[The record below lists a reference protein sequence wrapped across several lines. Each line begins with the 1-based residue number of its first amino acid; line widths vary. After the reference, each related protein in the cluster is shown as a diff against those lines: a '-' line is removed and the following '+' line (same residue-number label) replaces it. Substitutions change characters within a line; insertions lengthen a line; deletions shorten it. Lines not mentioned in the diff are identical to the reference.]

1 MCVTDGSERQVKCF
15 LCTVFESDSEYVRLL
30 VIQTP
35 HSYKL
40 NTIILRTFTWQ
51 NRVVTEVVEMTRR
64 LRTMESDMSVSVVKP
79 ESKIVAKAKKFDEFL
94 LNVVD
99 ETLRE
104 VFREEGTKAIY
115 IFMENKCNLRR
126 KEFAEKPEDFSAS
139 LDRLLSSAAPMIET
153 MILKNLYSKLQV
165 EYEEN
170 EGYRFSEF
178 LYYW

>member
-1 MCVTDGSERQVKCF
+1 MAQRGRLNVFCVRC
-15 LCTVFESDSEYVRLL
+15 ESDSEYVRLL

-35 HSYKL
+35 YSYKL

-51 NRVVTEVVEMTRR
+51 NRIVTKVVEMTRR

-104 VFREEGTKAIY
+104 VFREEGTKVIY
-115 IFMENKCNLRR
+115 DFIKSYSHLER
-126 KEFAEKPEDFSAS
+126 EEIAEKPEVFSTG
-139 LDRLLSSAAPMIET
+139 LKRLLGSV
-153 MILKNLYSKLQV
+153 L
-165 EYEEN
+165 
-170 EGYRFSEF
+170 
-178 LYYW
+178 

>member
-1 MCVTDGSERQVKCF
+1 MAQRGRLNVFCVRC
-15 LCTVFESDSEYVRLL
+15 ESDSEYVPLL

-35 HSYKL
+35 YSYKL

-51 NRVVTEVVEMTRR
+51 NRIVTKVVEMTRR

-104 VFREEGTKAIY
+104 VFREEGTKVIY
-115 IFMENKCNLRR
+115 DFIKSYSHLER
-126 KEFAEKPEDFSAS
+126 EEIAEKPEVFSTG
-139 LDRLLSSAAPMIET
+139 LKRLLGSV
-153 MILKNLYSKLQV
+153 L
-165 EYEEN
+165 
-170 EGYRFSEF
+170 
-178 LYYW
+178 